1 MQEPE
6 SPEKPDE
13 PEGPQEPREPQSPET
28 PGHPI
33 FGAEF
38 DEQFQSAHSPRK
50 WKSCCLA
57 PIIAVFA
64 ILIFTAVAGVFSGQG
79 RYVQHSPQLAND
91 PAMQARREVFTQ
103 FGKDYFA
110 IARKADVY
118 NEAAFGELDKMPKGN
133 GSIKRVNDAFSK
145 AGAANKKAAEEY
157 NALRI
162 PQGLLSREYIR
173 KSIDSMSASYEA
185 RSRACNILAN
195 WNGDTNDKS
204 VAGRYGNEVQ
214 KINSLTMDG
223 LRYLGEAAN
232 DNGLSRDDL
241 RRFLPSD
248 IIRSWN
254 VETMRE

>member
-13 PEGPQEPREPQSPET
+13 PEGPQEPVEPQSPET

-38 DEQFQSAHSPRK
+38 DDQFQSAHSPRK
-50 WKSCCLA
+50 WRSCCLA
-57 PIIAVFA
+57 PLIAVFA
-64 ILIFTAVAGVFSGQG
+64 ILFFTAVAGLFSGRG
-79 RYVQHSPQLAND
+79 RYVQRSPQPARD
-91 PAMQARREVFTQ
+91 PAMQARREAFTQ

-118 NEAAFGELDKMPKGN
+118 NEAAFGELDKMAKGS
-133 GSIKRVNDAFSK
+133 GSIKRVNAAFSK
-145 AGAANKKAAEEY
+145 AGEANTKAAGEFE
-157 NALRI
+157 ALQV
-162 PQGLLSREYIR
+162 PQSLLSREKIR
-173 KSIDSMSASYEA
+173 QSRDSMSESYKA
-185 RSRACNILAN
+185 RSRACDILAN

-214 KINSLTMDG
+214 EINRLTMDG

-241 RRFLPSD
+241 RRFLSSD

-254 VETMRE
+254 IGMKE